1 MSGAGEPPP
10 PLPAGDDDRWLVVS
24 DRFRLP
30 RAELEF
36 RATRAGGPGGQHVNT
51 SSTRVE
57 LLWNV
62 RGSPAP
68 DEAQRALLVEQLAGR
83 IDGQGNVRVVASD
96 SRSQRQNRERAE
108 ERLVALLGG
117 ALVVRKKRRPT
128 KPTRASKEE
137 RLAAKKQRGK
147 RKRDRRGGFEE

>member
-1 MSGAGEPPP
+1 MSEPVPFPP
-10 PLPAGDDDRWLVVS
+10 ADDDRALTIN
-24 DRFRLP
+24 DRLRLP

-62 RGSPAP
+62 RSSTAL
-68 DEAQRALLVEQLAGR
+68 DDAQRSRLVERLASR

-108 ERLVALLGG
+108 ERLAALLRD
-117 ALVVRKKRRPT
+117 ALVVQKKRRPT
-128 KPTRASKEE
+128 KPSRASKEE
-137 RLAAKKQRGK
+137 RLSEKKKRGE
-147 RKRDRRGGFEE
+147 RKKNRRGGFDE

>member
-1 MSGAGEPPP
+1 MSEPVPF
-10 PLPAGDDDRWLVVS
+10 PAEDDRALAVNE
-24 DRFRLP
+24 RLRLP

-62 RGSPAP
+62 RTSTAL
-68 DEAQRALLVEQLAGR
+68 DDVQRSQLLERLASR

-108 ERLVALLGG
+108 ERLAALLRD
-117 ALVVRKKRRPT
+117 ALVVKKKRRPT
-128 KPTRASKEE
+128 RPSRASKEE
-137 RLAAKKQRGK
+137 RLSEKKKRGE
-147 RKRDRRGGFEE
+147 RKRDRRGRFDD

>member
-1 MSGAGEPPP
+1 MSE
-10 PLPAGDDDRWLVVS
+10 PLPFTAGDD
-24 DRFRLP
+24 RLLQVNERLAIP

-36 RATRAGGPGGQHVNT
+36 RASRSGGPGGQHVNT

-62 RGSPAP
+62 RASAAL
-68 DEAQRALLVEQLAGR
+68 DDAQRTQLLERLASR
-83 IDGQGNVRVVASD
+83 VDGQGNVRVVASD

-108 ERLVALLGG
+108 ERLAALLRD

-128 KPTRASKEE
+128 KPSRAAKEE
-137 RLAAKKQRGK
+137 RLSEKKKRGE
-147 RKRDRRGGFEE
+147 RKKNRRGGFDD